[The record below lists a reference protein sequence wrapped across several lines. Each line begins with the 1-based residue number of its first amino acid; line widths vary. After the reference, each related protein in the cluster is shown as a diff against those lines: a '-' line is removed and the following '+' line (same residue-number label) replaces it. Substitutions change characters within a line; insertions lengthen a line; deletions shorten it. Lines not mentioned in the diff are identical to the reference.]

1 MTREDLYLHEEFML
15 LALREDAGTVATS
28 GSIEYPLAAAAITE
42 LLLQK
47 RITLE
52 PESEKKDKPLV
63 RLTDSRRLGDPVL
76 DEAIKLISEQNSRK
90 PLTDWVRKLARMK
103 DLKARTA
110 LQLCRRGI
118 LRADEDK
125 VLGIFTRKIYPEI
138 DPGPERQLVER
149 LRGAIFGEQ
158 PEVDPRDA
166 ILVALGHQT
175 HLLRTKF
182 DKADLKPRQER
193 IKRIAEGSHTARATK
208 EVVDAVNAAIMVAV
222 IMPAVFN

>member
-1 MTREDLYLHEEFML
+1 MTRDDLYLHEEFML

-52 PESEKKDKPLV
+52 PESGKKDKPLL

-76 DEAIKLISEQNSRK
+76 DEAIKLISEQSSRK

-103 DLKARTA
+103 DLKERTA

-125 VLGIFTRKIYPEI
+125 VLGIFTRTIYPEI
-138 DPGPERQLVER
+138 DPGPERRLVER

-182 DKADLKPRQER
+182 DKADLKTRQER